1 MDDRIDKIISVAQAM
16 LASDGRDKAGA
27 STGEQ
32 IAGALL
38 AGRTEWAGYTDASG
52 YTDVPAMIDRLGL
65 DWLDLVREA
74 QGLVEFSTE

>member
-1 MDDRIDKIISVAQAM
+1 MDDRIEKIIHVANAL

-38 AGRTEWAGYTDASG
+38 AGRPEWAGFTDTSG
-52 YTDVPAMIDRLGL
+52 YTDVPAMIDRLGE
-65 DWLDLVREA
+65 DWLNLVREA
-74 QGLVEFSTE
+74 QDMVEYTTE